1 MCPKTKKDL
10 FKFWWSQE
18 LDCLKTQAI
27 ESNKLWQ
34 NAGRPRSGP
43 IYCKRN
49 SDKRAYRLAI
59 RRAQADINER
69 YSNDL
74 HELLLYKEGSEFW
87 RCWKAKFDTKTG
99 TSVKVDGHLDHNLI
113 VESFIKHFRIICTAE
128 KTKESLNL
136 QATYESTVVE
146 KIILVHHLPTVICL
160 TRNKLNVSC
169 AICIAV
175 KLLALTA
182 CLQNI

>member
-1 MCPKTKKDL
+1 LCPKTKKDL

-74 HELLLYKEGSEFW
+74 HELLLHKERSEF
-87 RCWKAKFDTKTG
+87 
-99 TSVKVDGHLDHNLI
+99 
-113 VESFIKHFRIICTAE
+113 
-128 KTKESLNL
+128 
-136 QATYESTVVE
+136 
-146 KIILVHHLPTVICL
+146 
-160 TRNKLNVSC
+160 
-169 AICIAV
+169 
-175 KLLALTA
+175 
-182 CLQNI
+182 